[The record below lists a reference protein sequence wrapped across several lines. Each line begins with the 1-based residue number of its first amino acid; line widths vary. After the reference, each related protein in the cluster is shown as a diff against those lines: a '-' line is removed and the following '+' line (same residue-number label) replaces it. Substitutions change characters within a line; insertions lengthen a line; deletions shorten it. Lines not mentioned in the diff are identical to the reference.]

1 MEHLVKKRIQYFLSS
16 NYRGRGEIRR
26 MLLELENYGSI
37 VVFGGLLRDLYLFGN
52 TNFCSDLDFVI
63 DTRDLDG
70 FHNYMCSIG
79 ATFNRYLG
87 YRTIVGR
94 WQVDIWPLQNTWAHR
109 EGYVEI
115 KGFEDLL
122 NTTFFGCD
130 AIIYDISQKNLA
142 TKRGYFEDPSKRQ
155 LDINLLPNP
164 NPIGNVVRAFRYAI
178 DKNFIWSHGLSLY
191 IAEQID
197 ELGWSALIELE
208 LQSYKTT
215 LIKELD
221 RHKFEKELSYYLSQ
235 RNNKSYFEVSCR
247 KTRQPDLPLQLLPA

>member
-16 NYRGRGEIRR
+16 NYRGRGEILR
-26 MLLELENYGSI
+26 MLPELNKFGLI
-37 VVFGGLLRDLYLFGN
+37 VVFGGILRDLTLFGN
-52 TNFCSDLDFVI
+52 KDFYSDLDLVI

-70 FHNYMCSIG
+70 FHNYMFSIG
-79 ATFNRYLG
+79 AKFNRYLG
-87 YRTIVGR
+87 YRTKFGSWR
-94 WQVDIWPLQNTWAHR
+94 VDIWPLQNTWAHR

-130 AIIYDISQKNLA
+130 AILYDTSQKNLV
-142 TKRGYFEDPSKRQ
+142 TKRGYFEELSKRQ
-155 LDINLLPNP
+155 LEINLLPNP

-197 ELGWSALIELE
+197 ELGWSALIEHE
-208 LQSYKTT
+208 LLSYKTIY
-215 LIKELD
+215 IKELD

-235 RNNKSYFEVSCR
+235 RNNKSYFEVSFK
-247 KTRQPDLPLQLLPA
+247 KTRQLDLPLQLLSA